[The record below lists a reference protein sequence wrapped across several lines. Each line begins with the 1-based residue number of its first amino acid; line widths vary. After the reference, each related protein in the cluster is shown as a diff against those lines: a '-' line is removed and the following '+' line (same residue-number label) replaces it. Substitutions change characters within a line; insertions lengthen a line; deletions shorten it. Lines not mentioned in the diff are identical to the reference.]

1 MPHDSRHFSP
11 ETSILDPSC
20 LAPLLCATHRA
31 TRRKPASISPATV
44 NSLPNGVPQVRMVL
58 DTSGSWDH
66 PANRKAVCR
75 VYLRDLQ
82 REMGLTDAALQH
94 VARVCGP
101 RCVAVTRHHSSLCKQ
116 VAHSVD
122 C

>member
-1 MPHDSRHFSP
+1 MSAVEP
-11 ETSILDPSC
+11 LDP
-20 LAPLLCATHRA
+20 L
-31 TRRKPASISPATV
+31 
-44 NSLPNGVPQVRMVL
+44 QVRMVL

-82 REMGLTDAALQH
+82 REMGLTDDGLQH

-101 RCVAVTRHHSSLCKQ
+101 RCVSLICSWSS
-116 VAHSVD
+116 
-122 C
+122 